1 MMINRGSRNM
11 HPAISEVPLFFV
23 PEELGVTPGST
34 IYKNQGLLLEEALK
48 PSETATLEAQR
59 QEILDNVTPEIF
71 AKID

>member
-1 MMINRGSRNM
+1 M
-11 HPAISEVPLFFV
+11 
-23 PEELGVTPGST
+23 LGVTPGST

-71 AKID
+71 AKIDWGKMGAPTQAFFGG

>member
-1 MMINRGSRNM
+1 
-11 HPAISEVPLFFV
+11 V
-23 PEELGVTPGST
+23 LGVTPGST